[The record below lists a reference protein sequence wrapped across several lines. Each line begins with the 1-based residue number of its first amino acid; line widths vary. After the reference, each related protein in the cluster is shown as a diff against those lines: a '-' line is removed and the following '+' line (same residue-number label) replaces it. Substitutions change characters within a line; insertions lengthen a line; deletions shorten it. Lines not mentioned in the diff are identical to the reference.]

1 MKTQVIQIRRLV
13 AQLADDDASKRME
26 SREQLVH
33 LRSHEVARELVGAMI
48 DPRTHVRWE
57 AAKALQAIADPV
69 SAPAL
74 MHALEDENE
83 DVRWVAAE
91 ALISLGKVGLLT
103 VLSGLTKRA
112 GSVAFCR
119 SAHHVLSESMT
130 YTHVIAPVRAALE
143 DLDRAISAPFA
154 AIEALITL
162 SQMPDTD
169 GRSESAG

>member
-1 MKTQVIQIRRLV
+1 MKTRLNQIRQLV
-13 AQLADDDASKRME
+13 AQLADAEAPVRME

-33 LRSHEVARELVGAMI
+33 LRSHEVTLELVRAII

-57 AAKALQAIADPV
+57 AAKALLAIADPV

-91 ALISLGKVGLLT
+91 GLISLGKVGLLT

-119 SAHHVLSESMT
+119 SAHHVLCESKT
-130 YTHVIAPVRAALE
+130 DEQVIAPVRTALE
-143 DLDRAISAPFA
+143 DLDGALAAPLA
-154 AIEALITL
+154 AFQALITL

-169 GRSESAG
+169 